1 MNAQA
6 EPPNGVSGAS
16 PAQLKRAIDLRR
28 SRLAKRLFNFGQR
41 GSSQRRLPMA
51 GSLLGFLALVTS
63 GCANLVVRDAVPEPL
78 VAEARIPGLGDVRY
92 WGDEAPADVAN
103 ELRRHLH
110 GISKLAESPP
120 EHGKPVVNYLA
131 LSGGGDDG
139 VFAAG
144 LLAGWTES
152 GRRPRFE
159 VVTGISAGA
168 LIAPFA
174 FLGPAYDK
182 QLEAMWTGH
191 TSSDL
196 ITPQPLAVLLGG
208 SALVDTQPL
217 ADLIAHYVDRRFLDA
232 IAQEY
237 RKGRLLLIGTTNLDA
252 QRPVVWNMGEI
263 ALSSRPE
270 AVTLFRQ
277 VLLASASLPV
287 AFPPMHIQ
295 VEAGGKVLD
304 ELHVDGG
311 TTRKVFVAPL
321 QLSLHSLDPLH
332 TAPPLHR
339 ILYRREQQAEPR
351 VEANGGG
358 PCRHRPKLDRFDEQ
372 KPLGGRSLPTLSPCK
387 ARGRRIQPRGDS
399 VQLRAKAHGT
409 FRSQLHARAVQGRLC
424 AGRKSLEKAT
434 AGTRSQ
440 PAPSVRSSP
449 PRRADGILLGAVTRM
464 RRCKAL
470 LQRALVAGERK
481 LARRATRH
489 YLRQAEKRLC

>member
-1 MNAQA
+1 MKAQA
-6 EPPNGVSGAS
+6 EAPNGVLSAS
-16 PAQLKRAIDLRR
+16 STQLKRANGLRLKRRARCPFLFAPGGGRQRR
-28 SRLAKRLFNFGQR
+28 SPIA
-41 GSSQRRLPMA
+41 A
-51 GSLLGFLALVTS
+51 SLLGLLALLSS
-63 GCANLVVRDAVPEPL
+63 GCASLVVRDPVPEPM
-78 VAEARIPGLGDVRY
+78 VAEARVPGLGNARY
-92 WGDEAPADVAN
+92 WGDEAPADVAT
-103 ELRRHLH
+103 ELRRHLP

-120 EHGKPVVNYLA
+120 ERGRPVVNYLA

-144 LLAGWTES
+144 LLAGWTKS

-182 QLEAMWTGH
+182 ELEAMWTGH

-217 ADLIAHYVDRRFLDA
+217 ADLIAHYVDRRFLDTV
-232 IAQEY
+232 AQEY

-339 ILYRREQQAEPR
+339 FYIVANSKLTPEWKATGEDLVAIAQSSLAAMNKSHLAGDLFRLYLLAKREGADFNLAAIPSNFAQRPAELFDPSYMQALFRAGFAQGGSHWRKEPP
-351 VEANGGG
+351 E
-358 PCRHRPKLDRFDEQ
+358 
-372 KPLGGRSLPTLSPCK
+372 LGS
-387 ARGRRIQPRGDS
+387 A
-399 VQLRAKAHGT
+399 
-409 FRSQLHARAVQGRLC
+409 ARA
-424 AGRKSLEKAT
+424 
-434 AGTRSQ
+434 
-440 PAPSVRSSP
+440 PSPS
-449 PRRADGILLGAVTRM
+449 GL
-464 RRCKAL
+464 
-470 LQRALVAGERK
+470 
-481 LARRATRH
+481 
-489 YLRQAEKRLC
+489 

>member
-6 EPPNGVSGAS
+6 EPPNGVPGVSS
-16 PAQLKRAIDLRR
+16 AQLKRAIDLRR
-28 SRLAKRLFNFGQR
+28 SKLAKRLFNFGQR
-41 GSSQRRLPMA
+41 GSSQRRLPIA
-51 GSLLGFLALVTS
+51 GALLGFLALLTS
-63 GCANLVVRDAVPEPL
+63 GCANLVVRDPVPEPL

-103 ELRRHLH
+103 ELRRHLR

-182 QLEAMWTGH
+182 ELEAMWTGH

-208 SALVDTQPL
+208 SSLVDTQPL
-217 ADLIAHYVDRRFLDA
+217 ADLIAHYVNRRFLDA

-339 ILYRREQQAEPR
+339 FYIVANSKLSPEWKPTGEDLVAIAQSSIASMNKSHLAGDLFRLYLLAKREGAEFNLAAIPSHF
-351 VEANGGG
+351 A
-358 PCRHRPKLDRFDEQ
+358 Q
-372 KPLGGRSLPTLSPCK
+372 KPTELFDPSYMHALFRVGFAQGGSHWKKQPPELEVSLL
-387 ARGRRIQPRGDS
+387 
-399 VQLRAKAHGT
+399 
-409 FRSQLHARAVQGRLC
+409 
-424 AGRKSLEKAT
+424 
-434 AGTRSQ
+434 
-440 PAPSVRSSP
+440 PAY
-449 PRRADGILLGAVTRM
+449 
-464 RRCKAL
+464 
-470 LQRALVAGERK
+470 
-481 LARRATRH
+481 ARRPRDAQTASSSA
-489 YLRQAEKRLC
+489 Q

>member
-6 EPPNGVSGAS
+6 EPRNDIMGIS
-16 PAQLKRAIDLRR
+16 PAQPMGAIDLRPSR
-28 SRLAKRLFNFGQR
+28 SVKRPSNLE
-41 GSSQRRLPMA
+41 QRRSSPRSLPIA
-51 GSLLGFLALVTS
+51 ASLLGFLAFLTS
-63 GCANLVVRDAVPEPL
+63 GCAAIEARDFVPEPL
-78 VAEARIPGLGDVRY
+78 LAEARVPALGNVRY
-92 WGDEAPADVAN
+92 WGDEAPVDVAAV
-103 ELRRHLH
+103 LRRHLH
-110 GISKLAESPP
+110 GISKLAESPA
-120 EHGKPVVNYLA
+120 EHGRPVVNYLA

-144 LLAGWTES
+144 LLAGWTAS

-182 QLEAMWTGH
+182 ELEAMWTGH

-196 ITPQPLAVLLGG
+196 VTPQPLAVLLGG
-208 SALVDTQPL
+208 SSLVDTQPL

-270 AVTLFRQ
+270 AMTLFRQ

-287 AFPPMHIQ
+287 AFQPMHIQ
-295 VEAGGKVLD
+295 VEAGGKLLD

-321 QLSLHSLDPLH
+321 QLSLHSLDSLH

-339 ILYRREQQAEPR
+339 FYIVANSKLSPEWKPTGEYLVAIAQSSIATMNKSHLAGDLFRLYLLAKREGAEFNLAAIPSNFAQKPAELFDPSYMQALFR
-351 VEANGGG
+351 VGFAQGGDHWRKQPPELEVSSTAAYYGG
-358 PCRHRPKLDRFDEQ
+358 PQNAKTSF
-372 KPLGGRSLPTLSPCK
+372 SK
-387 ARGRRIQPRGDS
+387 AQ
-399 VQLRAKAHGT
+399 
-409 FRSQLHARAVQGRLC
+409 
-424 AGRKSLEKAT
+424 
-434 AGTRSQ
+434 
-440 PAPSVRSSP
+440 
-449 PRRADGILLGAVTRM
+449 
-464 RRCKAL
+464 
-470 LQRALVAGERK
+470 
-481 LARRATRH
+481 
-489 YLRQAEKRLC
+489 